1 MLVRQTPAEA
11 TSPVQ
16 QSRVEF
22 LMFCPRLFASLST
35 FFYVTK
41 FSHYCSEERNDS
53 AGVLFAGIGG

>member
-11 TSPVQ
+11 TSQVQ

-35 FFYVTK
+35 FFYVTS
-41 FSHYCSEERNDS
+41 FLISSEERNDS
-53 AGVLFAGIGG
+53 AGVFLEK

>member
-11 TSPVQ
+11 TSQVQ

-35 FFYVTK
+35 FFYVTSFLIIVAK
-41 FSHYCSEERNDS
+41 NETTVRGF
-53 AGVLFAGIGG
+53 F